1 MEKTTLEHVQPPE
14 MAAQREQQLAL
25 GPWYRKAARTVITPD
40 QEAEPELRNGDT

>member
-25 GPWYRKAARTVITPD
+25 SGTRASERRLLI
-40 QEAEPELRNGDT
+40 GGSGG